1 MHTRRRANTDVSETE
16 QQQQLFYFPR
26 MDSLHHQQQQQ
37 QGAGLGTSSQG
48 LVRHRNNLS
57 SFSLSSH
64 MSLPNRVSTL
74 EAYELIYGDGPTP
87 GAIPTETIE
96 RLYEADAGACH
107 KVVLRYRNVFTN
119 RMQCHT
125 ALASQYPSI
134 IVYENPL
141 VTASSRHIIGEIN
154 TVSRQLREL
163 DVPRPL
169 AMFKTLFRP
178 SETYEEAR
186 ESWFQVL
193 RVWSEIDEMYDSES
207 FDGHRLSIIEH
218 TLNVLIFPGLH
229 SDGRAASDVEV
240 SSSVVSLPTTIGG
253 HVTNPKPVLA
263 IPGLRRLPLPS
274 PLHLK
279 LHVISRLSFNEQGRI
294 TRHRDFYDVRDV
306 LALVPGVRA
315 AQWIGT
321 RAAAQGLAFASR
333 LTGWVFGKKGGSNDT
348 DSEDD
353 VSSSVSPIYTSS
365 FRRPDMN
372 ALGLHFSEGRSYSSA
387 SKAGRPAGASRP
399 CQAPDVDRDAE

>member
-1 MHTRRRANTDVSETE
+1 MHARRRANTDVSETE
-16 QQQQLFYFPR
+16 QLFYFPR

-64 MSLPNRVSTL
+64 ISLPNRVSTL
-74 EAYELIYGDGPTP
+74 EAYELIYGDGAAP
-87 GAIPTETIE
+87 GAMPTEAIE
-96 RLYEADAGACH
+96 RLYEANAG
-107 KVVLRYRNVFTN
+107 T
-119 RMQCHT
+119 
-125 ALASQYPSI
+125 
-134 IVYENPL
+134 YENPL
-141 VTASSRHIIGEIN
+141 VTASSRHIISEIN
-154 TVSRQLREL
+154 ALTRQLREL

-207 FDGHRLSIIEH
+207 FDGHRLSIVEH

-229 SDGRAASDVEV
+229 SDGRPASDVEV
-240 SSSVVSLPTTIGG
+240 SSLVSLPTIGA

-333 LTGWVFGKKGGSNDT
+333 LTGWVFGKKGGSTDAVN

-353 VSSSVSPIYTSS
+353 VSPSVSPIYTSS
-365 FRRPDMN
+365 SRRPDMN
-372 ALGLHFSEGRSYSSA
+372 ALGLHFSEGRST
-387 SKAGRPAGASRP
+387 GRPSRP